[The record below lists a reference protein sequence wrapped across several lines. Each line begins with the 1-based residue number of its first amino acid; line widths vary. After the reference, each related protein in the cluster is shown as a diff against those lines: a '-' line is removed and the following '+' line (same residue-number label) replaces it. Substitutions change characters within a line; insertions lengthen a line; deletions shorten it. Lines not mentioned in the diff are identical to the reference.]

1 MTTREA
7 MTYLGISSS
16 NFSRWQ
22 STYGIPHVTVDGRR
36 HFKPEDLDRARKQRD
51 DNLRRWCS
59 ARVQVVLRMSSFRC
73 IQESQLAAWLLETI
87 GGVRIGAPIRGSVGP
102 HMTPCVSF

>member
-36 HFKPEDLDRARKQRD
+36 HFKREDLDRARKQRD
-51 DNLRRWCS
+51 DNLRRWCRR
-59 ARVQVVLRMSSFRC
+59 ARVPACPAHEQ
-73 IQESQLAAWLLETI
+73 SQMYPGISTSRLVARDRQRRSDRRRYKGAL
-87 GGVRIGAPIRGSVGP
+87 VR
-102 HMTPCVSF
+102 T